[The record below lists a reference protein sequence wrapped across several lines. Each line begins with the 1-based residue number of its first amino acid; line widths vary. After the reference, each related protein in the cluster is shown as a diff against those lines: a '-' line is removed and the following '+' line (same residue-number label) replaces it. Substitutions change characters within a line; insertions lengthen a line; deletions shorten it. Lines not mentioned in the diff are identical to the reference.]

1 MYKRGIGSLSMV
13 AVFVVGLSAPAKAA
27 TEIQR
32 ITFKGVQANTSFTIS
47 SNVACPG
54 GGDGIVIANGSLSGS
69 EQVFATTGLPTFMS
83 NGVVV
88 DLSYFNSCTGTTIG
102 FGSGGAPNTLTPPN
116 KKLESAAMVGSA
128 TVQDF
133 GSGLTVPVVFNVTLV
148 GDGNTNQ
155 SKSNSK
161 SKFVGSTGGP
171 LQISIS
177 HGANSNR
184 SASATG
190 TISIEGFALNPDFGF
205 GIMNVNDNSQK
216 TISKF

>member
-1 MYKRGIGSLSMV
+1 MHKRGIGSLFMV
-13 AVFVVGLSAPAKAA
+13 GMFVVGLGGPARAA

-32 ITFKGVQANTSFTIS
+32 VTFKGNQVSASFTIS
-47 SNVACPG
+47 SNITCPGPG

-69 EQVFATTGLPTFMS
+69 EQVFASTGMPTFMS

-116 KKLESAAMVGSA
+116 KKLDSAAMVGTA

-133 GSGLTVPVVFNVTLV
+133 GSGLTVPVSFNVTVV
-148 GDGNTNQ
+148 GEGNTNQ

-161 SKFVGSTGGP
+161 SKTVGSTGGP
-171 LQISIS
+171 LQVSVS
-177 HGANSNR
+177 HFAN
-184 SASATG
+184 
-190 TISIEGFALNPDFGF
+190 
-205 GIMNVNDNSQK
+205 
-216 TISKF
+216 